1 MNDEAIYYVDYIY
14 DSNDIKGTDI
24 LEIAELEDLWGKDI
38 DEPFIAVHGLK
49 ITPDM
54 VTIYDKRGYTIKI
67 KTPSGVDI
75 IKFRATEEECEIF
88 QTNNKGF
95 IEVDIIGRCS
105 KNEWMGNIS
114 PQIFLE
120 DFQVIDSNKYYF

>member
-1 MNDEAIYYVDYIY
+1 
-14 DSNDIKGTDI
+14 
-24 LEIAELEDLWGKDI
+24 
-38 DEPFIAVHGLK
+38 
-49 ITPDM
+49 M

-75 IKFRATEEECEIF
+75 IKFRASEEECEIF